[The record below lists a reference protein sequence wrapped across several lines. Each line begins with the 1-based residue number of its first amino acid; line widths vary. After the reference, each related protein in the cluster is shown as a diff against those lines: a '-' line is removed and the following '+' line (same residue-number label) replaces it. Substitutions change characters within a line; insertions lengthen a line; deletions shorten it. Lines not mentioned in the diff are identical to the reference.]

1 VKEIPNVLHILTS
14 KKNLFS
20 TKKFN
25 RVGGEIILKHGKC
38 DLKNRIRKIIIICT
52 LDPKLSKLGKTYYDK
67 LKIIVVPITI
77 STNKTELWHQ
87 QIGHM
92 GVVTLT
98 CTQVVV
104 TNVWFCVFNILEK
117 NKKFQMDFFS
127 HNVIFNVC
135 IYIF

>member
-1 VKEIPNVLHILTS
+1 MKEIPNVLHILTS

-25 RVGGEIILKHGKC
+25 RVGGEITFKHGNF
-38 DLKNRIRKIIIICT
+38 DFKNRIRNFIIICT
-52 LDPKLSKLGKTYYDK
+52 LDPGLSKLGKKYYDK

-77 STNKTELWHQ
+77 GTNKIELWHQ

-98 CTQVVV
+98 CTQAVV
-104 TNVWFCVFNILEK
+104 TSAWFCVPNIFEK
-117 NKKFQMDFFS
+117 TKELQMEFFS
-127 HNVIFNVC
+127 HNVIFNLL